1 MAFQRVYKL
10 DVPEFLNEPTYVHR
24 CKLVDD
30 PVQRE
35 TLEKYLDLLKSSPSK
50 NDRDANE
57 DNFDRDDSL
66 NSSHISIDNI
76 EIDIDCVSK
85 DLVEMRPAN
94 SVSNFQYTIKVI
106 DYKRIKSGY
115 SNKSECDYENSSLGD
130 SSKSQQRHSSSLYII
145 KSVEILHKDKVCTN
159 ETNESSSGRAQN
171 LSSNYLDNTGSTS
184 IISCYVSDMKPQA
197 TDFNAKEK
205 HSENELK
212 DLNQNESLYAISEST
227 RIGDK
232 DGTYDDIDN
241 ITQTNENRDQTQ
253 IDKDATLNQETAN
266 RIQINGDANILTD
279 LKKSGIRKSNG

>member
-1 MAFQRVYKL
+1 
-10 DVPEFLNEPTYVHR
+10 VHR

-35 TLEKYLDLLKSSPSK
+35 TLEKYLELLKSSPSK
-50 NDRDANE
+50 NDRDDNE

-85 DLVEMRPAN
+85 DLAEMRPAN

-115 SNKSECDYENSSLGD
+115 SNNKSDCDFENSSLGD
-130 SSKSQQRHSSSLYII
+130 NSKSQQRHSNSFCMI

-171 LSSNYLDNTGSTS
+171 LSNNYLDNTGSTS

-205 HSENELK
+205 QNENELK

-227 RIGDK
+227 RIQMGEK
-232 DGTYDDIDN
+232 DGTYDDIDQLDN
-241 ITQTNENRDQTQ
+241 ITQTNENENQTQ
-253 IDKDATLNQETAN
+253 VDKDATLNQEMAN
-266 RIQINGDANILTD
+266 KIQINGEANILTD